1 MLPAAISTHAPA
13 GGATKLPAA
22 GSTSALNFYSRPCG
36 RGDGAPLQASRPAG
50 QFLLTP
56 LREGRPDAA
65 LQTDREDWI
74 STHAPAGGAT
84 DGKFHIPLTQQEF
97 LLTPLREGRP
107 RAGGRNDGN
116 EDHFYSR
123 PCGRG
128 DDPGANREI
137 RTDAISTHAPAGGAT
152 RGTQKP
158 YRRCPFL
165 LTPLREGRPDEKE
178 TVIELNPEFL
188 LTPLREGRR
197 VERYQVRFRC
207 GFLLTPLREGR
218 PPIVLALSRIG
229 NDFYSRPC
237 GRGDVTDAPYTYT
250 ETEFLLTPLREGRRG
265 AHRYRRR
272 AKKHFYSRPC
282 GRGDPS
288 AGSPY
293 TTPGQFLLT
302 PLRAG
307 RRSMINTQHVL
318 SVFLLTPLREG
329 RRPWGRRGST
339 QNGFLLTPLREG
351 RHSGA
356 KRHDGGIRI
365 STHAP
370 AGGATSSECLRKTR
384 RINFYSRPCGRGD
397 GGTTLPSISYSSIS
411 THAPAGGATL
421 AGTSYQIESSDFYS
435 RPCGRGDVEKLFWRC
450 VEEIST
456 HAPAG
461 GATLAKRRHPPGR
474 PISTHAPAGGA
485 TETSKAKT
493 LINPFLLT
501 PLREGRLSPHRR
513 GGVRRRRFLLTP
525 LREGRRDP
533 GKLPGRL
540 RHIST
545 HAPAGGATRRG
556 DDPVSNGRIST
567 HAPAGGATAIFHK
580 SVMRFCGKL
589 PKDDTVL
596 CLASFGFPRRD
607 PKAVYL
613 AWISC
618 ANLPQKCVREGL
630 ALKDQGTSCFH
641 EGLASH
647 AFDPVLV

>member
-1 MLPAAISTHAPA
+1 M
-13 GGATKLPAA
+13 
-22 GSTSALNFYSRPCG
+22 
-36 RGDGAPLQASRPAG
+36 
-50 QFLLTP
+50 
-56 LREGRPDAA
+56 
-65 LQTDREDWI
+65 
-74 STHAPAGGAT
+74 
-84 DGKFHIPLTQQEF
+84 
-97 LLTPLREGRP
+97 
-107 RAGGRNDGN
+107 
-116 EDHFYSR
+116 
-123 PCGRG
+123 
-128 DDPGANREI
+128 
-137 RTDAISTHAPAGGAT
+137 
-152 RGTQKP
+152 
-158 YRRCPFL
+158 
-165 LTPLREGRPDEKE
+165 
-178 TVIELNPEFL
+178 
-188 LTPLREGRR
+188 
-197 VERYQVRFRC
+197 ERYQVRFRC

-302 PLRAG
+302 PLREG
-307 RRSMINTQHVL
+307 RRSMINTKHVL

-351 RHSGA
+351 RRGA
-356 KRHDGGIRI
+356 
-365 STHAP
+365 
-370 AGGATSSECLRKTR
+370 
-384 RINFYSRPCGRGD
+384 
-397 GGTTLPSISYSSIS
+397 
-411 THAPAGGATL
+411 
-421 AGTSYQIESSDFYS
+421 
-435 RPCGRGDVEKLFWRC
+435 DV
-450 VEEIST
+450 
-456 HAPAG
+456 
-461 GATLAKRRHPPGR
+461 RHPR
-474 PISTHAPAGGA
+474 PQG
-485 TETSKAKT
+485 
-493 LINPFLLT
+493 
-501 PLREGRLSPHRR
+501 
-513 GGVRRRRFLLTP
+513 
-525 LREGRRDP
+525 
-533 GKLPGRL
+533 
-540 RHIST
+540 
-545 HAPAGGATRRG
+545 
-556 DDPVSNGRIST
+556 IST